1 VKTKNGRH
9 HESYESGES
18 EEIKSMDPIY
28 REEVYGLI
36 GACFEV
42 YNELG
47 CGFLEGPY
55 HESLVLELG
64 YRGIPFVSKPK
75 LPIYY
80 KGVLLS
86 KTYEPD
92 FVPFEKIIMELKAV
106 SGLNDD
112 HRAPV
117 HNYLKASSFKH
128 GLLMNFG
135 KSGDLE
141 YERIV
146 R

>member
-1 VKTKNGRH
+1 
-9 HESYESGES
+9 
-18 EEIKSMDPIY
+18 MDLVY
-28 REEVYGLI
+28 REEVYELI

-47 CGFLEGPY
+47 CGFVEDPY
-55 HESLVLELG
+55 HEALVLELG

-86 KTYEPD
+86 KKYEPD
-92 FVPFEKIIMELKAV
+92 IVSYEKIIMELKAV
-106 SGLNDD
+106 TALNDD
-112 HRAPV
+112 HRAQV
-117 HNYLKASSFKH
+117 HNYLKASKFKV
-128 GLLMNFG
+128 GLLVNFG
-135 KSGDLE
+135 KAGDLE